1 MQPGTNN
8 AHGAFSATG
17 EAFVDFCETIA
28 ALRAPDGCP
37 WDREQTHTSIA
48 SNMIEE
54 AAEAVDAIERDDV
67 RHMREELGDVLLQV
81 VLQAQ
86 IAADN
91 GEFTIDDVI
100 ADIQSKMVRRHPHV
114 FGVETSL
121 AAAGFSPCEVEEATT
136 PGRVLDMWEHI
147 KAHERKL
154 EQDAARKE
162 ALAQGLDPDAPRPL
176 LDDVPRSLP
185 ALQQAQKISKKAV
198 NAGFEW
204 DSVED
209 VWAKVDEEIGE
220 FLEAEPGSA
229 HAAEEFGDV
238 LFTLVNVAR
247 KEHIDAEAALRT
259 VCTKFRRRWAIM
271 EQHAYEDD
279 KQRIDTLPRTRLES
293 LWGQAK
299 EELRKDQQ

>member
-1 MQPGTNN
+1 MQPDSNN

-17 EAFVDFCETIA
+17 EAFVNFCETIA

-37 WDREQTHTSIA
+37 WDREQTHASIA

-54 AAEAVDAIERDDV
+54 ATEAVDAIERDDT
-67 RHMREELGDVLLQV
+67 RRMREELGDVLLQV

-121 AAAGFSPCEVEEATT
+121 AAAGFSPREVEEATT

-154 EQDAARKE
+154 E
-162 ALAQGLDPDAPRPL
+162 
-176 LDDVPRSLP
+176 
-185 ALQQAQKISKKAV
+185 
-198 NAGFEW
+198 
-204 DSVED
+204 
-209 VWAKVDEEIGE
+209 
-220 FLEAEPGSA
+220 
-229 HAAEEFGDV
+229 
-238 LFTLVNVAR
+238 
-247 KEHIDAEAALRT
+247 
-259 VCTKFRRRWAIM
+259 
-271 EQHAYEDD
+271 
-279 KQRIDTLPRTRLES
+279 
-293 LWGQAK
+293 
-299 EELRKDQQ
+299 